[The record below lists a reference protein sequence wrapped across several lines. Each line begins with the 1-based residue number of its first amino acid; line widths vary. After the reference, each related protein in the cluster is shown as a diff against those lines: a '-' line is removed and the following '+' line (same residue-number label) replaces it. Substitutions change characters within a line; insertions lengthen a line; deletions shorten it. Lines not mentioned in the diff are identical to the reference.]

1 MITEQE
7 QEKLR
12 FLSDTELYPQAV
24 QLMRGIAR
32 ELPQKQT
39 NGLLNVSLA
48 NTYEELQGFVN
59 HQRDRKTWPA
69 KELHI
74 PAFYRALGPKL
85 EEIGKKY
92 IPLIMKARAEQPSRE
107 DVRTLKMLL
116 AREFIQHVLAENAYM
131 GAIRAF
137 QNTDR
142 DNTRDQGRPQGSYRG
157 PATRQG
163 RA

>member
-24 QLMRGIAR
+24 QLMRGIAN

-48 NTYEELQGFVN
+48 NTYAQLQEFVD

-69 KELHI
+69 KERHI
-74 PAFYRALGPKL
+74 PTFYRELGQKLKKL
-85 EEIGKKY
+85 ELYVPFILKS
-92 IPLIMKARAEQPSRE
+92 RAEQPSRE
-107 DVRTLKMLL
+107 DVQILKM
-116 AREFIQHVLAENAYM
+116 
-131 GAIRAF
+131 
-137 QNTDR
+137 
-142 DNTRDQGRPQGSYRG
+142 
-157 PATRQG
+157 
-163 RA
+163 